1 METVIELAKVK
12 NLFSYEDY
20 KKFVIECSEKNAT
33 TGNEQ
38 LPERIEATK
47 INAQRMKRIDKQI
60 ELNVKTI
67 SMIINFNEKW
77 KWIVLAESW
86 CGDGAQ
92 NIPLIAKIAK
102 HTPNIELKIILRDEN
117 PEIMNMYLTNG
128 SKSIPKLICI
138 NSKTTEE
145 IGTWGPRPL
154 KIQEMVKKYKT
165 EHPYISH
172 DEFVKTLHFWYAKDK
187 GESLQKDFVQ
197 LLGKWGK
204 TKE

>member
-86 CGDGAQ
+86 CGDGLGLVQQQGPVASLLEMTVRAERVFQ
-92 NIPLIAKIAK
+92 TKIPA
-102 HTPNIELKIILRDEN
+102 HRF
-117 PEIMNMYLTNG
+117 G
-128 SKSIPKLICI
+128 
-138 NSKTTEE
+138 
-145 IGTWGPRPL
+145 
-154 KIQEMVKKYKT
+154 V
-165 EHPYISH
+165 PYR
-172 DEFVKTLHFWYAKDK
+172 
-187 GESLQKDFVQ
+187 
-197 LLGKWGK
+197 
-204 TKE
+204 